1 MPTSD
6 VSHWAAV
13 FTPVPAVDI
22 RGGRCVR
29 LVQGDFSR
37 ETRYADDPAEM
48 ARHWQAQGA
57 QWLHVVDL
65 DGARDG
71 VRANAA
77 TIARLLAAVE
87 IPVQVG
93 GGIRSVD
100 TARQL
105 LDDGAQRV
113 VVGTR
118 AAEAPEALAEWI
130 DALGAERIV
139 VGVDARDG
147 RVATHGWTTLTDV
160 GVVEVCTKLAGLG
173 VQRVVYTDVGRDGLL
188 GGPNV
193 DVTGEVARVIR
204 VIGSGGVSTVDH
216 LRALAQIGAEG
227 AIIGK
232 ALYEG
237 RLTLKD
243 ALSVAC

>member
-1 MPTSD
+1 M
-6 VSHWAAV
+6 AR
-13 FTPVPAVDI
+13 FTPIPAVDI

-48 ARHWQAQGA
+48 ARHWQSEGA
-57 QWLHVVDL
+57 LRLHVVDL

-71 VRANAA
+71 VRANADV
-77 TIARLLAAVE
+77 IRRLLDAVA

-93 GGIRSVD
+93 GGIRD
-100 TARQL
+100 LGTARAL
-105 LDDGAQRV
+105 IEDGADRV

-118 AAEAPEALAEWI
+118 AAEEPEVLDEW
-130 DALGAERIV
+130 ASSLGQDHLV

-147 RVATHGWTTLTDV
+147 RVATHGWKTVTGTDV
-160 GVVEVCTKLAGLG
+160 VDFCRRLVGLG
-173 VQRVVYTDVGRDGLL
+173 VIRVVYTDVSRDGLL

-193 DVTGEVARVIR
+193 ATTRAVASILS
-204 VIGSGGVSTVDH
+204 VIGSGGVSTVEH
-216 LRALAQIGAEG
+216 LQALAEAGAEG
-227 AIIGK
+227 AIVGT

-237 RLTLKD
+237 RLSLKE
-243 ALSVAC
+243 AMVATC